1 MTNDVRLSSWG
12 FSVSSFDIPYGKTQ
26 IEFEIPDSFQV
37 QVLKPAQI
45 PSASDPTRAVVDALN
60 HPLGD
65 FRFED
70 FAHAK
75 SVALAINDKTRP
87 VPLHILLPPLFQKLA
102 QVGIPNNAITLL
114 IAVGTHAP
122 MPREEFSAVVPA
134 DTLRVARYRVVS
146 HDCDDASLHIFL
158 GETKRGTRVLCNR
171 EYARADL
178 RIAIGDIEPHQ
189 FMGFSGGVKSA
200 AVGVTA
206 RETIAHNHALMMEP
220 NSYQGRYDDNP
231 ARQDCEEIG
240 KIIGVHCALNSVIA
254 EHKQIVG
261 VFVGD
266 PVAVMRAGT
275 SLALDVYRVNVA
287 TSFDLMIVSA
297 GGHPKDINVYQAQKA
312 VGHSIPV
319 MRPGGTI
326 IWVAACP
333 EGAGSRM
340 YEEYVARFSSHEA
353 VIEHFKSAPFQLGK
367 HKAWQIARDATQVR
381 LLMVTDLP
389 PELARK
395 LLLPR
400 VESLDAALA
409 IALRD
414 LPRDARVGI
423 MPVGNVTI
431 PTISD

>member
-1 MTNDVRLSSWG
+1 
-12 FSVSSFDIPYGKTQ
+12 VSEYHIPYAQTYLT
-26 IEFEIPDSFQV
+26 FTLPDSFHIEQLV
-37 QVLKPAQI
+37 PAPI
-45 PSASDPTRAVVDALN
+45 PPLADATRAVIDALD

-75 SVALAINDKTRP
+75 SVAIAINDKTRP
-87 VPLHILLPPLFQKLA
+87 VPLDILLPPLLQKLA
-102 QVGIPNNAITLL
+102 RLGIPDSAITL
-114 IAVGTHAP
+114 IIGVGTHAP
-122 MPREEFSAVVPA
+122 MPREEFGAIVPA
-134 DTLRVARYRVVS
+134 EILARYRVIS
-146 HDCDDASLHIFL
+146 HDCDDAALNVYL
-158 GETKRGTRVLCNR
+158 GTTKRGTRVLCHR

-220 NSYQGRYDDNP
+220 NAYQGHYEDNP

-240 KIIGVHCALNSVIA
+240 KIIGVHCALNSVID
-254 EHKQIVG
+254 EHKRVVG
-261 VFVGD
+261 VFAGD
-266 PVAVMRAGT
+266 PVAVMRAGVP
-275 SLALDVYRVNVA
+275 LALALYRVDVA
-287 TSFDLMIVSA
+287 APFDVMIVSA

-312 VGHSIPV
+312 VGHATPV
-319 MRPGGTI
+319 MKRGGTL

-333 EGAGSRM
+333 EGAGSKV
-340 YEEYVARFSSHEA
+340 YEEYVARFSSHEEVLA
-353 VIEHFKSAPFQLGK
+353 DFARAPFQLGK

-389 PELARK
+389 PDLARK

-400 VESLDAALA
+400 VESLDTALA
-409 IALRD
+409 LALRD

-423 MPVGNVTI
+423 MPVGNVTVPVI
-431 PTISD
+431 AD

>member
-1 MTNDVRLSSWG
+1 MLEYQVPYSKTHLT
-12 FSVSSFDIPYGKTQ
+12 FSL
-26 IEFEIPDSFQV
+26 PDSLSV
-37 QVLKPAQI
+37 ERLAPAPI
-45 PSASDPTRAVVDALN
+45 APVADASRAVMDVLD

-65 FRFED
+65 FRFDD
-70 FAHAK
+70 FARAK
-75 SVALAINDKTRP
+75 SVVIAINDKTRP
-87 VPLHILLPPLFQKLA
+87 VPLHILLPPLLQKLA
-102 QVGIPNNAITLL
+102 HVGIPDSAITLM
-114 IAVGTHAP
+114 IGVGTHAP
-122 MPREEFSAVVPA
+122 MPRDEFGAVVPA
-134 DTLRVARYRVVS
+134 DILARYRVVS
-146 HDCDDASLHIFL
+146 HDCDDAALNVFL
-158 GETKRGTRVLCNR
+158 GETKRGTRVLCHR

-178 RIAIGDIEPHQ
+178 RIALGDIEPHQ

-206 RETIAHNHALMMEP
+206 RETIAQNHALMMEP
-220 NSYQGRYDDNP
+220 NAYQGRYADNP

-240 KIIGVHCALNSVIA
+240 KVIGVQCALNSVID

-261 VFVGD
+261 VFAGD
-266 PVAVMRAGT
+266 PVAVMRAGMP
-275 SLALDVYRVNVA
+275 LALDVYRVNVA
-287 TSFDLMIVSA
+287 APFDLMIVSA

-312 VGHSIPV
+312 VGHTIPV
-319 MRPGGTI
+319 MKRGGTI
-326 IWVAACP
+326 IWVASCP
-333 EGAGSRM
+333 EGAGSKV
-340 YEEYVARFSSHEA
+340 YEEYVAQFSSHEA
-353 VIEHFKSAPFQLGK
+353 VLEHFKRAPFQLGK

-409 IALRD
+409 TALRD

-431 PTISD
+431 PQIADF